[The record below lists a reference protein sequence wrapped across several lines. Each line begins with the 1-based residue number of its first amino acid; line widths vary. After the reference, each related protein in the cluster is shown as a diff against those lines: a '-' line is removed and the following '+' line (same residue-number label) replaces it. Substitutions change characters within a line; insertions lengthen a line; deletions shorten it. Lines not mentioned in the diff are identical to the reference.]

1 MLSLLLITVVTVA
14 LAVVSVVGIGT
25 DKKFSAGNIKRGLDL
40 EGGLSITYQTLK
52 EDPTVE
58 EMSDTRYKLQL
69 RVDNY
74 STEAAVYQE
83 AITQW
88 KPFFRQRVRWA
99 IGNFETLFIYLPQIL
114 RSKVSI
120 PKKFGIIEHISFY
133 SFNLL
138 IFFGFIITIANA
150 ITTDVIFFSVFVFL
164 IN

>member
-1 MLSLLLITVVTVA
+1 MGNTGFLGGNGQFVRKQSIVDCGKWDGFAVTEDLN
-14 LAVVSVVGIGT
+14 LAVKIML
-25 DKKFSAGNIKRGLDL
+25 RG
-40 EGGLSITYQTLK
+40 GKI
-52 EDPTVE
+52 
-58 EMSDTRYKLQL
+58 RYCG
-69 RVDNY
+69 
-74 STEAAVYQE
+74 EAAVYQE

-138 IFFGFIITIANA
+138 IFFGFIITNKI
-150 ITTDVIFFSVFVFL
+150 
-164 IN
+164 